1 MFENIYHEYLIHK
14 NEENRKK
21 RYDGNESW
29 YHASGAGFCSR
40 KLYFESVE
48 KAEPTNLP
56 NKRSMRIM
64 RLGTALHNEI
74 QDSLIYYNNIYNN
87 KDSNNTVNI
96 VKDSNN
102 KVNIAEDNWHNFHV
116 EGEIVLEDLNVRGFY
131 DIVMEDSKSSKD
143 DTKIRLYDLKTIAGF
158 SYRQKFSRNS
168 IPKPS
173 RNHYMQLATYGL
185 AVKKQFGRLDSM
197 DLIYYNKDDS
207 RMKSSSVP
215 LDYLGKAKMYWHSIA
230 EEHSRG
236 LPPFRLGTSPTD
248 KWMCDYCQ
256 FKNHCKP
263 PSIV

>member
-96 VKDSNN
+96 AKDNL
-102 KVNIAEDNWHNFHV
+102 HNFHV
-116 EGEIVLEDLNVRGFY
+116 EGEIVLEGLNVRGFY
-131 DIVMEDSKSSKD
+131 DIVMEDCKLSKD
-143 DTKIRLYDLKTIAGF
+143 DPQIRLYDLKTIANFG
-158 SYRQKFSRNS
+158 YRKKFSRTS
-168 IPKPS
+168 IPEPS
-173 RNHYMQLATYGL
+173 RNHFMQLATYGL
-185 AVKKQFGRLDSM
+185 AIKRKFGRLDSM

-207 RMKSSSVP
+207 RMKSCSVP
-215 LDYLGKAKMYWHSIA
+215 IDYIGKAKMYWHSIS
-230 EEHSRG
+230 EEHSKG
-236 LPPFRLGTSPTD
+236 LPSFRLGTSPTQ

-256 FKNHCKP
+256 FKDHCKP
-263 PSIV
+263 PSII

>member
-1 MFENIYHEYLIHK
+1 MFEKIYQEYLTHK
-14 NEENRKK
+14 NEENRKE
-21 RYDGNESW
+21 RYDGNEGW

-40 KLYFESVE
+40 KLYYESVE

-64 RLGTALHNEI
+64 RLGTTIHNDI

-96 VKDSNN
+96 AKDNL
-102 KVNIAEDNWHNFHV
+102 HNFHV

-131 DIVMEDSKSSKD
+131 DIVMEDHKLSKD
-143 DTKIRLYDLKTIAGF
+143 DPQIRLYDLKTIASF
-158 SYRQKFSRNS
+158 SYRQKFSRNV

-173 RNHYMQLATYGL
+173 RNHFMQLATYGL

-207 RMKSSSVP
+207 RMKSCSVP
-215 LDYLGKAKMYWHSIA
+215 IDYLGKAKMYWHSIA
-230 EEHSRG
+230 EEHSQG
-236 LPPFRLGTSPTD
+236 LPSFRLGTSPTD
-248 KWMCDYCQ
+248 KWMCGYCQ
-256 FKNHCKP
+256 FKDHCKP